1 MVVEKLAGGD
11 RRSIGL
17 ADEVAKEIAADQ
29 SLFDEVFA
37 AISCDDPVLRMR
49 AADAAEK
56 ASRRFPE
63 RLAPH
68 KDALLG
74 ELAEIDQPEVR
85 WHVAQMLP
93 RLHLN
98 PPENARAAAILKGF
112 LQDKSTIVRVSALEA
127 LAALAV
133 ADDELEAEVSRLL
146 ARALQ
151 SGTPAEKARARKLL
165 KASDARRR

>member
-1 MVVEKLAGGD
+1 
-11 RRSIGL
+11 
-17 ADEVAKEIAADQ
+17 
-29 SLFDEVFA
+29 
-37 AISCDDPVLRMR
+37 
-49 AADAAEK
+49 
-56 ASRRFPE
+56 PE